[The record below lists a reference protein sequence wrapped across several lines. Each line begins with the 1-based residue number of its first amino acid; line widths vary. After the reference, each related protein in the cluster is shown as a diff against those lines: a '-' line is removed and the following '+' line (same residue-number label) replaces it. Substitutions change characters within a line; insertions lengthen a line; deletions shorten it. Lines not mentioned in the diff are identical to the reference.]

1 MFRIL
6 IVTLL
11 VVTGTVFSAQADDK
25 PVQPSESFTQ
35 LLDKLKQHPEVAA
48 YTSKADATDHFAKG
62 ELGLPDPMLNMQEKD
77 LPIGSSMSQ
86 DFEEKMIGFKQEIPA
101 FGTRSAKSEGKKAE
115 AHKTRLMGD
124 FAFST
129 MKAKLIMAL
138 ANAER
143 IRAQEK
149 ILDEQSRL
157 FASERA
163 SIKGR
168 IAANQASVSQYS
180 MSQADST
187 EIDLMRAELSEQKHE
202 THAMLT
208 NMVGEVSDIAPPP
221 ITLATWNNNP
231 DQTYPV
237 KIAAEDIIVAGKEV
251 AMRESEFGPHFEVSA
266 DYGRMNNRDNAGTIM
281 VGVSI
286 PLWSSE
292 SQRPKLAGAK
302 ASVTSAQLDQQ
313 SARRDITEKLDHLKA
328 QIETSRRKITLL
340 ESKEKQLGQS
350 ARAITREYESG
361 KADVPMALKAR
372 RDALSTR
379 FALVAEKAKHTG
391 LIAEFNSY
399 IIAGDAQ

>member
-1 MFRIL
+1 MFRII
-6 IVTLL
+6 IVALL
-11 VVTGTVFSAQADDK
+11 VATGMAFQVQANDSV
-25 PVQPSESFTQ
+25 VQQSEPFTQ
-35 LLDKLKQHPEVAA
+35 LLEKLRQHPEVAA
-48 YTSKADATDHFAKG
+48 YASKADATEHYAKG
-62 ELGLPDPMLNMQEKD
+62 ELGLPDPMLNVQEKD
-77 LPIGSSMSQ
+77 FPIGSSMSQ

-101 FGTRSAKSEGKKAE
+101 FGTRSAKAEGRQAE

-124 FAFST
+124 FAFAT
-129 MKAKLIMAL
+129 MKAKLIMVL

-149 ILDEQSRL
+149 ILDEQSRI

-163 SIKGR
+163 SIKGH

-202 THAMLT
+202 THAMLA
-208 NMVGEVSDIAPPP
+208 NMVGEVSDIAPPQV
-221 ITLATWNNNP
+221 TLATW
-231 DQTYPV
+231 DRDSDKTYPAR
-237 KIAAEDIIVAGKEV
+237 IAAEDIAVAHKEV
-251 AMRESEFGPHFEVSA
+251 AMREAEFGPSFEVSV

-292 SQRPKLAGAK
+292 SQKPKLAGAK
-302 ASVTSAQLDQQ
+302 ASVTSAQLEQQ
-313 SARRDITEKLDHLKA
+313 SAKRDITQKLDHLRA
-328 QIETSRRKITLL
+328 QIETSGRKITLL
-340 ESKEKQLGQS
+340 ASKEKQLAQG

-361 KADVPMALKAR
+361 KADVPMALKAK

-399 IIAGDAQ
+399 IVGDAQ